1 MTRLAYLDCIGGA
14 AGDMLL
20 AALVDAGA
28 PSERLTE
35 LPSALG
41 LADVR
46 VEVTRVSRHGVPA
59 LHVDVVEPGDGPRR
73 SVAELRDAIGRS
85 SIPAWPR
92 ERALAALDR
101 LAAAEAAV
109 HGGSPGGVRLHELGS
124 ADTLLDLCGAFVL
137 LEALGIDRVVCSPMP
152 YARGLVDVEHGIL
165 PSPAPAVLAL
175 LEGAAFAGVET
186 AAELVTPTG
195 AAIVAEACA
204 GWGSLPPMTLER
216 VGYGAGTREL
226 SDRPNVLRVVVG
238 EAADAARAA
247 DAVVLLEAGLD
258 DLVPELVPDAVGR
271 CFEAGAVDV
280 WTTPV
285 HMKKG
290 RPGVVVSA
298 LARPASEAAVARALL
313 EHTSTLGVRVADL
326 RRYELERERREV
338 DVDGHAIGVKLGVLD
353 GRVVNVAPE
362 HDDCARVALATGRP
376 VKQVWA
382 AALAA
387 GQELYGRAR

>member
-1 MTRLAYLDCIGGA
+1 MTRLAYLDCIGGV

-20 AALVDAGA
+20 AALLDAGA

-35 LPSALG
+35 LPAALG

-46 VEVTRVSRHGVPA
+46 LEVTRVSRGGIAA
-59 LHVDVVEPGDGPRR
+59 LHVDVVEPEGGLPR
-73 SVAELRDAIGRS
+73 SAPELRAAIERS
-85 SIPAWPR
+85 SIRARPK

-101 LAAAEAAV
+101 LIAVEARV
-109 HGGSPGGVRLHELGS
+109 HGVIPEDVRLHELGS
-124 ADTLLDLCGAFVL
+124 ADTLVDLCGGFVL
-137 LEALGIDRVVCSPMP
+137 LEALGIERVVCSPLP

-165 PSPAPAVLAL
+165 PSPTPAVLAL
-175 LEGAAFAGVET
+175 LEGADLVGVQTAG
-186 AAELVTPTG
+186 ELVTPTG

-204 GWGSLPPMTLER
+204 AWGPLPPMTLEH
-216 VGYGAGTREL
+216 VGHGAGTRDL
-226 SDRPNVLRVVVG
+226 PDRPNVLRVVVG
-238 EAADAARAA
+238 EAAEAVPAA
-247 DAVVLLEAGLD
+247 DVVLLEAGLD

-280 WTTPV
+280 WTTPI

-298 LARPASEAAVARALL
+298 LARPDSERAVARALL
-313 EHTSTLGVRVADL
+313 EHSSTLGVRVADL

-338 DVDGHAIGVKLGVLD
+338 DVDGHAVGVKLGVLD